1 METWRGLDGGP
12 DNGFGTFFLGLGIGG
27 VGEELETAGDEHN
40 EEKEAAEDEE
50 KGEESADEGA
60 DKIVFRESFGEFGG
74 ENVGK
79 VSEVVGDGVGG
90 DFA

>member
-1 METWRGLDGGP
+1 MHEPVRDKEEEKADDGIEEAL
-12 DNGFGTFFLGLGIGG
+12 FATFLGLGIGG

-60 DKIVFRESFGEFGG
+60 DKIVFRGSFGEFGG
-74 ENVGK
+74 E
-79 VSEVVGDGVGG
+79 E
-90 DFA
+90 AH